1 MFALWVRVYYHAGDL
16 ESGVMDMSKYSVDPM
31 LPDDLRTYSLKD
43 RKSKV
48 AVEIFARPFNPDG
61 AFSDFLDS
69 LPDIL
74 GGRHFRD
81 FLAAWKRARQHNKA
95 MLVGMGAHVIKV
107 GLSPI
112 LIDLMR
118 QGWISALALNGAGII
133 HDFEVAAV
141 GVTSEDVADQI
152 RTGKFGMAQETG
164 EALNDAAG
172 YARERGIGLG
182 EAVGKRLAESS
193 FPHRRHSLLASA
205 YELNI
210 PVTVHVALGTDTI
223 HFFPQV
229 SGEALGAASLHDFF
243 LFCSLVRG
251 LDGGGIFLNAG
262 SAVVLPEVFLKAVS
276 YVRNRGHRLDGFS
289 TAVCDFLRHYRPE
302 QNVVI
307 RPLGESGRGYYFVGQ
322 HELLIPLMAA
332 ALKSS

>member
-1 MFALWVRVYYHAGDL
+1 MPVTVSQGY
-16 ESGVMDMSKYSVDPM
+16 SNMSKYLVAPL
-31 LPDDLRTYSLKD
+31 LPDHLKTYSLKD

-48 AVEIFARPFNPDG
+48 AVGHFAHPWPPDG
-61 AFSDFLDS
+61 TFSDFIDG

-74 GGRHFRD
+74 GGRHFRE
-81 FLAAWKRARQHNKA
+81 FLTAWKGARQRNKA
-95 MLVGMGAHVIKV
+95 MLVGMGAHIIKV
-107 GLSPI
+107 GLSPV
-112 LIDLMR
+112 LIDLMQR
-118 QGWISALALNGAGII
+118 GWISALALNGAGII
-133 HDFEVAAV
+133 HDFEVALA

-152 RTGKFGMAQETG
+152 RDGEFGMAQETG
-164 EALNDAAG
+164 AALNEAAVF
-172 YARERGIGLG
+172 AREQGLGLG

-193 FPHRRHSLLASA
+193 FPHRRLSLLATA

-229 SGEALGAASLHDFF
+229 SGEALGAASLRDFF
-243 LFCSLVRG
+243 LFCGLVKG
-251 LDGGGIFLNAG
+251 LDGGGIYLNAG

-276 YVRNRGHRLDGFS
+276 YVRNRGNRLDDFS
-289 TAVCDFLRHYRPE
+289 TAVCDFLRLYRPE

-307 RPLGESGRGYYFVGQ
+307 RPLGKSGRGYYFVGQ
-322 HELLIPLMAA
+322 HELLIPLLAA

>member
-1 MFALWVRVYYHAGDL
+1 
-16 ESGVMDMSKYSVDPM
+16 MSKYTVAPM
-31 LPDDLRTYSLKD
+31 LPDDLKTYSLKD

-48 AVEIFARPFNPDG
+48 AVGQFARPFAQDG
-61 AFSDFLDS
+61 SFSDFVES

-74 GGRHFRD
+74 GGRHLRD
-81 FLAAWKRARQHNKA
+81 FLKAWRGARQGKKA
-95 MLVGMGAHVIKV
+95 MLLGMGAHIIKV
-107 GLSPI
+107 GLSPV
-112 LIDLMR
+112 LIDLMQ
-118 QGWISALALNGAGII
+118 QGWISAIAMNGAGII
-133 HDFEVAAV
+133 HDFEVAAA

-152 RTGKFGMAQETG
+152 RGGEFGMARETG
-164 EALNDAAG
+164 AALNEAAV
-172 YARERGIGLG
+172 YAREHGLGLG

-193 FPHRRHSLLASA
+193 FEHRRLSLLAAA

-229 SGEALGAASLHDFF
+229 SGEALGAASLRDFF

-251 LDGGGIFLNAG
+251 LDGGGIYLNAG

-276 YVRNRGHRLDGFS
+276 YVRNRGNRLDGFS

-322 HELLIPLMAA
+322 HELLIPLLAA
-332 ALKSS
+332 GLKSS